1 VNLKPETK
9 TKPETNQFMQSNLS
23 LSEFRRRLTDNTE
36 IGSPKAA
43 LGQVRVFPLS
53 GAVKPFYGFFDDNN
67 FSLTVNSLK
76 ASTYYIINGKY
87 KIVNN
92 RVTVDYIVEA
102 GNKYQQFWSH
112 YSPIILILA
121 INIFFLFFARGLR
134 RASTIVNL
142 FLLFLAFYSR
152 WYEERKRQKLEKKF
166 ISIFEIKR

>member
-1 VNLKPETK
+1 
-9 TKPETNQFMQSNLS
+9 MQSNLS

-53 GAVKPFYGFFDDNN
+53 GAVKPFYGFFDDSG
-67 FSLTVNSLK
+67 FSLTINSLK
-76 ASTYYIINGKY
+76 SSTFFIIKGNYKNG
-87 KIVNN
+87 NN
-92 RVTVDYIVEA
+92 GVEVDYIVEA

-152 WYEERKRQKLEKKF
+152 WYEERKRQRLEKKF